1 MIKFENVD
9 FSYEKGNNIL
19 NNINIHIKKG
29 EKVAFLGENG
39 SGKSTLFLLING
51 ILKAHKG
58 EIYINGEKILN
69 KKESLKNIRKQVI
82 L

>member
-9 FSYEKGNNIL
+9 FFYEKGNNIL

-51 ILKAHKG
+51 ILKAH
-58 EIYINGEKILN
+58 
-69 KKESLKNIRKQVI
+69 
-82 L
+82 